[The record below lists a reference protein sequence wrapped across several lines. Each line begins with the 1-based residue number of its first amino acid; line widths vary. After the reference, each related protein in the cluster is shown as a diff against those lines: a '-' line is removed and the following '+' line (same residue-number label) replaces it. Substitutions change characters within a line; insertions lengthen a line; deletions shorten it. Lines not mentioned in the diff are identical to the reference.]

1 MMFLFEGIEPSSS
14 KFDISLMLFLLRNF
28 TDIDVHDQTPQPNNT
43 SIAADLGRIKYYRN
57 KCSHTNDSKLSSE
70 RFSLNWNDITEVSI

>member
-1 MMFLFEGIEPSSS
+1 
-14 KFDISLMLFLLRNF
+14 MLCLLRNF
-28 TDIDVHDQTPQPNNT
+28 TDIEVHDQTPQPYDT

-70 RFSLNWNDITEVSI
+70 HFNLIWNDITEVSI